1 VPLQLGLTVSG
12 RIAFDGTA
20 AQPPA
25 DLTRIRVNLSPV
37 EPSAPGVVQAANG
50 TVDATGRFTIP
61 SVIPGRYFLTASGAG
76 AGWSIESSAIDGHD
90 SLDVPYEL
98 KPGGASGTAVVT
110 FSDRQAQLSGR
121 IVNQRGQAAP
131 EQTLILYP
139 ADERYWVPQSRR
151 IRSTR
156 PATDGQFT
164 FAVLPAGEYKLV
176 ALTDVEPGS
185 WFDPAFLQQVDAA
198 STRITVAEGEK
209 KVQHLQISAQ

>member
-1 VPLQLGLTVSG
+1 
-12 RIAFDGTA
+12 
-20 AQPPA
+20 
-25 DLTRIRVNLSPV
+25 
-37 EPSAPGVVQAANG
+37 
-50 TVDATGRFTIP
+50 
-61 SVIPGRYFLTASGAG
+61 VIPGRYFLTASGAG